1 LFSPLSFP
9 YQIKRIS
16 AHPKQSRHNSVVL
29 FQYFVLAGVAFA
41 HGSTTFAQKAL
52 SLQILLANLNQILNF
67 IEKIKNLNFD
77 QKIIT
82 EQLKHW
88 LW

>member
-1 LFSPLSFP
+1 
-9 YQIKRIS
+9 
-16 AHPKQSRHNSVVL
+16 
-29 FQYFVLAGVAFA
+29 VAFA

>member
-1 LFSPLSFP
+1 MFC
-9 YQIKRIS
+9 
-16 AHPKQSRHNSVVL
+16 
-29 FQYFVLAGVAFA
+29 LAGVALA

-52 SLQILLANLNQILNF
+52 SLQIFLANLNQILNF
-67 IEKIKNLNFD
+67 IEKIKSNFD